1 MVVKR
6 ISFLGLVV
14 SVLFFQSVTWTASRA
29 QVSFKTVETNGQGS
43 TLEQAIDRALVSAI
57 TRVNGA
63 AVASRARSSLA
74 TKMSVREGDATSSSV
89 KSFQETIK
97 KKTKG
102 VVRAFDI
109 LSQGK
114 LPNSSLFNVNLSVTV
129 ATYRQSSQL
138 KRLRLAVVPFRIGQ
152 SVRQTRSAKR
162 FEDFMR
168 RGIENYLTQTR
179 RFAIID
185 RSFIKEQNDEL
196 NFLLGKKGTGNSP
209 DGSAMGELAR
219 IGNRVGTDYLVTGV
233 IEKAYSTSKNVKM
246 RTTGQV
252 IKTPQIGARVT
263 YRILDVTS
271 SQVKFAGTKKIH
283 RESGSLEGIADIFS
297 NQIGEKI
304 LNGIFPIYV
313 LSINGRIITLG
324 QGGDTVRKGAM
335 YSLVRLGKE
344 IIDPYTKESLG
355 QRETVVG
362 TVQVT
367 DTQSKLSTARIIR
380 LLVPSTDLMKDDF
393 IVRPKLTIKSNARAK
408 KNKLIKQIEKDIDQ
422 EMDKEFEKND

>member
-1 MVVKR
+1 MSCRV
-6 ISFLGLVV
+6 GVV
-14 SVLFFQSVTWTASRA
+14 SAIRYLDCSRA
-29 QVSFKTVETNGQGS
+29 QVSFQTVEANGQGS

-57 TRVNGA
+57 TQVNGA

-74 TKMSVREGDATSSSV
+74 TKTSVLEGAPPHRVS
-89 KSFQETIK
+89 KAFKRQLRK
-97 KKTKG
+97 KPKASLELLTFCLR
-102 VVRAFDI
+102 VR
-109 LSQGK
+109 
-114 LPNSSLFNVNLSVTV
+114 PNSSLFNVNLSVTV

-233 IEKAYSTSKNVKM
+233 IERAYSTSKNFKM

-271 SQVKFAGTKKIH
+271 S
-283 RESGSLEGIADIFS
+283 R
-297 NQIGEKI
+297 QICW
-304 LNGIFPIYV
+304 
-313 LSINGRIITLG
+313 
-324 QGGDTVRKGAM
+324 D
-335 YSLVRLGKE
+335 
-344 IIDPYTKESLG
+344 
-355 QRETVVG
+355 
-362 TVQVT
+362 
-367 DTQSKLSTARIIR
+367 
-380 LLVPSTDLMKDDF
+380 
-393 IVRPKLTIKSNARAK
+393 
-408 KNKLIKQIEKDIDQ
+408 
-422 EMDKEFEKND
+422 